1 MTTGGLSDAQRRLLE
16 ERRRPRSAARREP
29 EVRELPRR
37 APGPA
42 PVSSAQAALVY
53 EHQADPRS
61 PRYMVAHW
69 WRIRGEV
76 DVHRLLAA
84 VRDRV
89 AAHEVLR
96 TCFDEHRTV
105 LDLDDALAVVVRRA
119 SAESVDRELSDLAS
133 RPYTID
139 RGPLVRVLVLQVADD
154 DTVLALAMPHPLCD
168 AVSMALL
175 WREIAACLRG
185 EDLAAPE
192 RDYHDH
198 AAASAAK
205 GIDDDDRRYWRGALD
220 GAASFTFAHPR
231 PTPVGPDRWIER
243 QPIGSIPGLDGAAGA
258 LGTSARFLA
267 ALAVALLDHIEGD
280 QVVVGAV
287 ASTREPGVTDAMVGC
302 FLNTLPLRIVPSPAE
317 TFAALVE
324 RVEGELARALRHR
337 GMPYAEIVRTMRQ
350 QGVDLEAS
358 VLFVFDDADEPVL
371 PGCEV
376 VGDVTFCG
384 AAAAPMSMFVRRRRG
399 AISLAAEHRGGVLTA
414 AVVDDVLSAVE
425 RIVEAGSRRSQAT
438 IAELRGGGS
447 PPIVDAS
454 AGRSEGGAPLA
465 PEGSTVP
472 ERVLAVASAHP
483 DAVAVVTGGVSTTY
497 GSLVAQARAVA
508 AHLRA
513 LGIGAGDLVGID
525 AARGVETIAAALGVW
540 FAGAAYCPIDPSY
553 PPARRDD
560 MTHRAGIRVVLD
572 RAAVRSLASAP
583 TDGVDRTIPED
594 ATAYVM
600 FTSGS
605 TGRPKAVVVDH
616 HNLAWSTA
624 ARVEVYGREPVR
636 FLLLSGFGFDSSVAG
651 LYGTLTTGG
660 TVVVPTDDEVHDVDR
675 VLELIAAHRVERV
688 LCVPAL
694 WRALLDRNGGRAWA
708 VREAIVAGES
718 CPASLVARH
727 HELLPDTAL
736 WNEYGPTEAT
746 VWCTAHRCRVDE
758 RPVPIGR
765 PVPGAWVLIA
775 DAAGRGRP
783 TGAVGELVVGG
794 PGVAR
799 GYLDDPDTT
808 AERFVD
814 FPWGRGYRTGD
825 RARDRGDGVLEYLG
839 RVDEQ
844 LSIGGHRIEPAEIER
859 ALLDLPAVR
868 DAAVVARARP
878 VSDVAGA
885 LDALDPAEAAA
896 LLRSAAGA
904 DSPGRALAD
913 GLAAALGHPPQLV
926 AFVEAGAAI
935 DEAGVLHAL
944 RAQLPPAWV
953 PVEVDVV
960 DELPRTVHGKVDR
973 VALAARPPSS
983 RRGGDG
989 PTTGRRSLATAVLS
1003 EVLGRPIDPDEDFF
1017 AVGGDSLLALQA
1029 VTMLEQ
1035 RLGREV
1041 AVTTVVGARTPRRID
1056 EALAV
1061 AAAPHRLVESFRV
1074 GDGRRPLFLLPPGG
1088 GNVVG
1093 YRALA
1098 ARLDPSLPVIG
1109 LRAPG
1114 ADGREAPADSVEAMA
1129 EIFVEAAR
1137 TVQPTGPLRIL
1148 GWSLGGLVAYEMARQ
1163 LTEAGS
1169 PPELIVMVDTV
1180 YPGNHLVFVDR
1191 GRFVRMASERRWR
1204 ELAHDL
1210 RGVADRRVRTLRRIV
1225 GFRRAQRD
1233 DRAALSRELAE
1244 DWIFRRAGRLATAY
1258 QPRPY
1263 AGRVLFF
1270 RASKS
1275 DPAFT
1280 TDVWS
1285 ATVPRLEVVE
1295 IAGTHDKDESI
1306 VDEPRVAELVAR
1318 LEATLLPD

>member
-1 MTTGGLSDAQRRLLE
+1 MTTDGLSDAQRRLLE
-16 ERRRPRSAARREP
+16 ERRRPRSTARRTA

-37 APGPA
+37 APGAA
-42 PVSSAQAALVY
+42 PVSAAQAALVY

-69 WRIRGEV
+69 WRIRGVV
-76 DVHRLLAA
+76 DGHRLLAA

-96 TCFDEHRTV
+96 TCFDARRTV
-105 LDLDDALAVVVRRA
+105 LDPDEALAVVVRHA
-119 SAESVDRELSDLAS
+119 SAESLDRELSDFAS
-133 RPYTID
+133 RPYVID
-139 RGPLVRVLVLQVADD
+139 RGPLVRALLLQVADD

-168 AVSMALL
+168 AASMALL
-175 WREIAACLRG
+175 WREIAACLQG
-185 EDLAAPE
+185 EELAPPE

-198 AAASAAK
+198 AAASASR
-205 GIDDDDRRYWRGALD
+205 GIDDADRQYWQRALD
-220 GAASFTFAHPR
+220 GAVSSTFAHPR
-231 PTPVGPDRWIER
+231 PTPAGPDRWIER
-243 QPIGSIPGLDGAAGA
+243 QPIGSISGLHGAAGA

-267 ALAVALLDHIEGD
+267 ALAVALLDHIDGD
-280 QVVVGAV
+280 HVVVGAV

-302 FLNTLPLRIVPSPAE
+302 FLNTLPLRIVPSPVE

-414 AVVDDVLSAVE
+414 AVVDDVLSTVE
-425 RIVEAGSRRSQAT
+425 RIVEAGSSRPHAT
-438 IAELRGGGS
+438 IAELRGPGS
-447 PPIVDAS
+447 APIVAVP
-454 AGRSEGGAPLA
+454 ATRTAGGALLP

-472 ERVLAVASAHP
+472 ERVLAVASADP
-483 DAVAVVTGGVSTTY
+483 EAVAVVSGGASITY

-508 AHLRA
+508 EHLRA
-513 LGIGAGDLVGID
+513 SGVGTGDVVGLD
-525 AARGVETIAAALGVW
+525 AARGIETVVAALGVW
-540 FAGAAYCPIDPSY
+540 FAGAAYCPIDPTY
-553 PPARRDD
+553 PPARKDD
-560 MTHRAGIRVVLD
+560 MKHRAGIRVVLD
-572 RAAVRSLASAP
+572 RDAVRSLAPAP
-583 TDGVDRTIPED
+583 TDGVDPTIPED

-616 HNLAWSTA
+616 RNLAWSTA
-624 ARVEVYGREPVR
+624 ARVEVYGREPAR

-660 TVVVPTDDEVHDVDR
+660 TLVVPTDDEVHDVDR
-675 VLELIAAHRVERV
+675 VLDLIEAHRVERV

-694 WRALLDRNGGRAWA
+694 WRALLDRSRGRLSTIQD
-708 VREAIVAGES
+708 AIVAGEA

-727 HELLPDTAL
+727 HELVPGASL

-746 VWCTAHRCRVDE
+746 VWCTVHRCRVDE

-765 PVPGAWVLIA
+765 PVPGAWVVVA
-775 DAAGRGRP
+775 DAGGRARP
-783 TGAVGELVVGG
+783 VGAVGELVVGG

-799 GYLDDPDTT
+799 GYLDDPDAT
-808 AERFVD
+808 AERFVEL
-814 FPWGRGYRTGD
+814 PWGRGYRTGD

-839 RVDEQ
+839 RADEQ
-844 LSIGGHRIEPAEIER
+844 LSIGGHRIEPAEVER

-868 DAAVVARARP
+868 DAAVVTRSRP
-878 VSDVAGA
+878 VADVAAA
-885 LDALDPAEAAA
+885 LDALDPAEAAS
-896 LLRSAAGA
+896 LLQSAAGA
-904 DSPGRALAD
+904 ASPGRALAE
-913 GLAAALGHPPQLV
+913 GLSAALGHPPQLV
-926 AFVEAGAAI
+926 AFVEADSAI
-935 DEAGVLHAL
+935 DQADVLHAL
-944 RAQLPPAWV
+944 GGRLPPAWV
-953 PVEVDVV
+953 PAEVEVV
-960 DELPRTVHGKVDR
+960 DALPRNVHGKVDR
-973 VALAARPPSS
+973 VALAARPRAS
-983 RRGGDG
+983 RRGGG
-989 PTTGRRSLATAVLS
+989 ATAPGRGSLAAAVLS

-1029 VTMLEQ
+1029 VTVLEQ
-1035 RLGREV
+1035 RLGRGV
-1041 AVTTVVGARTPRRID
+1041 AVTTIVGARTPRRID
-1056 EALAV
+1056 EALGVAV
-1061 AAAPHRLVESFRV
+1061 APHRLVEPFRL
-1074 GDGRRPLFLLPPGG
+1074 GGGRRPLFLLPPGG

-1098 ARLDPSLPVIG
+1098 ARVDPSLPVIG

-1129 EIFVEAAR
+1129 EVFVEAAR
-1137 TVQPTGPLRIL
+1137 TVQPTGPLRVL

-1169 PPELIVMVDTV
+1169 PPELVVMVDTV
-1180 YPGNHLVFVDR
+1180 YPGNHRFVDR
-1191 GRFVRMASERRWR
+1191 GRFLRMARERRWR
-1204 ELAHDL
+1204 DLAQDL
-1210 RGVADRRVRTLRRIV
+1210 QGVADRRVRTLRRII

-1233 DRAALSRELAE
+1233 DSAALSRELAE

-1258 QPRPY
+1258 RPRPY

-1280 TDVWS
+1280 TDGWS
-1285 ATVPRLEVVE
+1285 GAVPLLEVVE
-1295 IAGTHDKDESI
+1295 IEGTHDSSESI
-1306 VDEPRVAELVAR
+1306 VDEPRVAELVAH
-1318 LEATLLPD
+1318 LEATLAPD